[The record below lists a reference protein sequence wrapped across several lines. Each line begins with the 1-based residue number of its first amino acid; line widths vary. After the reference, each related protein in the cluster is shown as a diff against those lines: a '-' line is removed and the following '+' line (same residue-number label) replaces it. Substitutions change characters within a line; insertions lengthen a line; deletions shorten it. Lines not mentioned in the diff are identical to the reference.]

1 MKTSEKVVS
10 AVLTIVLGI
19 LLVVLPNRIVEIC
32 MTVLGIVLIVSGILN
47 LIDKMVMPAVVKIV
61 VGALI
66 ILCGWVLVSAVLYI
80 VAALLLIYGI
90 LQLYARIK
98 LKVKGARVIDTVLAY
113 AAPIVCIVIAFFLF
127 FNQGATLRWVFI
139 VAGIFTIIE
148 GALMLANA
156 FTKN

>member
-1 MKTSEKVVS
+1 
-10 AVLTIVLGI
+10 
-19 LLVVLPNRIVEIC
+19 

-113 AAPIVCIVIAFFLF
+113 AAPIVASSSRFSCSSIKAQPF
-127 FNQGATLRWVFI
+127 
-139 VAGIFTIIE
+139 AGCLSWRVSSPSSR
-148 GALMLANA
+148 AL
-156 FTKN
+156 

>member
-98 LKVKGARVIDTVLAY
+98 LKSRARESSTPCLPTRRPSSASSSRFSCSSIRAQ
-113 AAPIVCIVIAFFLF
+113 PF
-127 FNQGATLRWVFI
+127 
-139 VAGIFTIIE
+139 AGCLSWRVSSPSSR
-148 GALMLANA
+148 AL
-156 FTKN
+156 

>member
-113 AAPIVCIVIAFFLF
+113 AAPIVCIVIAFSCSSIRAQPF
-127 FNQGATLRWVFI
+127 
-139 VAGIFTIIE
+139 AGCLSWRVSSPSSR
-148 GALMLANA
+148 AL
-156 FTKN
+156 

>member
-66 ILCGWVLVSAVLYI
+66 ILCGWVLVSAVPLYRRRPLADLRNF
-80 VAALLLIYGI
+80 AAVCAHQTESQGRESHRHRACLRGAHRLHRHRVFPV
-90 LQLYARIK
+90 LQSGRNPSLGVYRGGYLHHHRGRFDAGKRI
-98 LKVKGARVIDTVLAY
+98 
-113 AAPIVCIVIAFFLF
+113 
-127 FNQGATLRWVFI
+127 
-139 VAGIFTIIE
+139 
-148 GALMLANA
+148 
-156 FTKN
+156 

>member
-98 LKVKGARVIDTVLAY
+98 LKVKGRESHRHRACLRGAHRLHRHRVFPVLQSGRNPSLGVY
-113 AAPIVCIVIAFFLF
+113 RGGYLHHHRGRFD
-127 FNQGATLRWVFI
+127 
-139 VAGIFTIIE
+139 AGKRI
-148 GALMLANA
+148 
-156 FTKN
+156 

>member
-47 LIDKMVMPAVVKIV
+47 LIDQMVMPAVVKIV

-90 LQLYARIK
+90 LQLYARIRK
-98 LKVKGARVIDTVLAY
+98 SRARESSTPCLPTRRPSSASSSRFSCSSIRAQ
-113 AAPIVCIVIAFFLF
+113 PF
-127 FNQGATLRWVFI
+127 
-139 VAGIFTIIE
+139 AGCLSWRVSSPSSR
-148 GALMLANA
+148 AL
-156 FTKN
+156 